1 MIILTIRSNEGTGK
15 IVLSFNG
22 ISDAVEFVNELLH
35 RVTHAF
41 SVYIEKRDVCNN
53 DCTNCHMEKC
63 LKEKE
68 IF

>member
-22 ISDAVEFVNELLH
+22 ISDAVEFINDLLH
-35 RVTHAF
+35 HATNAF
-41 SVYIEKRDVCNN
+41 SIYIEKDVCNN
-53 DCTNCHMEKC
+53 DCKNCHMEKC
-63 LKEKE
+63 LKGKE